1 MERKLNME
9 NKKVIINELTFSHL
23 LELGKIA
30 IEKGGIPKEIIEKTL
45 YRIASENELSPQFIC

>member
-1 MERKLNME
+1 ME

-30 IEKGGIPKEIIEKTL
+30 IEKCIIPKEIIEKTL
-45 YRIASENELSPQFIC
+45 CRIASENELSPQFIC

>member
-1 MERKLNME
+1 ME

-45 YRIASENELSPQFIC
+45 YRIASENELSPQFIY